1 MGTVAANDKYSGV
14 VQVNLVASRFLPW
27 AIAMAAL
34 ATGVLVLA
42 TPLPLEAHLLAA
54 TAVACLAIDAVR
66 RAHPARTLATGIDG
80 AIALDEAQGTVR
92 DGSFVAPW
100 LTIVRWRRTGAR
112 FDRTLLLLPDMLGK
126 EDFRQLRV
134 ILKSAMPR
142 EP

>member
-1 MGTVAANDKYSGV
+1 M
-14 VQVNLVASRFLPW
+14 
-27 AIAMAAL
+27 
-34 ATGVLVLA
+34 
-42 TPLPLEAHLLAA
+42 LAA

-66 RAHPARTLATGIDG
+66 RARPARTLATGIDG
-80 AIALDEAQGTVR
+80 AIAVDEAQGTVR

-100 LTIVRWRRTGAR
+100 LTIVRWRRTGTR